1 MKSLKATLAPL
12 TVLLALLLSA
22 CSSMN
27 SGTPPSLETVTPRYI
42 GTATVP
48 KHPIKVGDNLELT
61 VQKLEIGQFPW
72 GKSRFF
78 AMQLPAS
85 SEPYYLVL
93 KSYFVSPVTNWRYSQ
108 AETGTFWGPSVF
120 FPYLVF
126 FDKDMNVISHSQ
138 TADFQVNANIHNEML
153 IGFRGDTWL
162 QGAFPVLSS
171 ASPKPAYAIFSS
183 SSDYVGKVGA
193 VPNFYWPYPDHYWMP
208 RIIYAPKLDPVPTYK
223 GPMNYVR
230 YGNVGEI
237 QVQVVRPQEL
247 LETTYGKKLES
258 PVPKTILSPGTTF
271 HKEKLVIKSPNAD
284 GYGLEDASSDK
295 TVNMVFTKSLNAG
308 QGFVTMFAQAFHSRN
323 QNRSA
328 DERMQFLVDDAIK
341 EHSVALVD
349 FTSQTRAFSGLT
361 GHCKRIDFAGK
372 QPRSFL
378 GTIQGYDIICADG
391 NSDLAIR
398 IGASILSSP
407 AYPGHKALP
416 VEAADFAAGISLTP

>member
-1 MKSLKATLAPL
+1 MKSLKARLAPL
-12 TVLLALLLSA
+12 AVLLALLLSA

-27 SGTPPSLETVTPRYI
+27 SSTPPSLETITPQHV
-42 GTATVP
+42 GVATVP
-48 KHPIKVGDNLELT
+48 KQPIKVGDNLELT

-120 FPYLVF
+120 FPYLVLL
-126 FDKDMNVISHSQ
+126 DKDMNVISHSQ

-162 QGAFPVLSS
+162 QGAFPVLPS

-183 SSDYVGKVGA
+183 SSDYVGKMGA

-237 QVQVVRPQEL
+237 QVQVVKPQEL

-258 PVPKTILSPGTTF
+258 PAPKTLLSPGTLF
-271 HKEKLVIKSPNAD
+271 RKEKIVIQSPNAD
-284 GYGLEDASSDK
+284 GYGVQDASTEK
-295 TVNMVFTKSLNAG
+295 TVHMVFTKSLDAG
-308 QGFVTMFAQAFHSRN
+308 QGYVSLFAQAFPGRN
-323 QNRSA
+323 QNRGV
-328 DERMQFLVDDAIK
+328 DEQLQFMVDDAIK
-341 EHSVALVD
+341 EHTVTLVD
-349 FTSQTRAFSGLT
+349 FTSQTRTFSSLT

-378 GTIQGYDIICADG
+378 GNTRGYDIICTG
-391 NSDLAIR
+391 NNSSLAIR

-407 AYPGHKALP
+407 AYSDTKALP
-416 VEAADFAAGISLTP
+416 VEAKEFAAGITFLP